1 MPSINLP
8 PIQLLDVSSGD
19 GLTNLSFTLL
29 KISSVREL
37 SGTQHCTGRCPST
50 VSQGHL
56 AVGPNR
62 PACVALVGENFAG
75 FSIAFAVGG
84 RGQLALRPRPQFQA
98 ARLA

>member
-29 KISSVREL
+29 KISVREL
-37 SGTQHCTGRCPST
+37 SGTQHCTGHCPST
-50 VSQGHL
+50 MSQGHL